1 MRFTQFSTRGSAPHR
16 PMLEP
21 RSTAGDARGV
31 GDVDRG
37 ETWGDVSVVDEALTA
52 AGSAATTR
60 VGDAELTLVTTSQAP
75 LWRRLGVQF
84 WLCVAWIVIVAAA
97 AIAADWLPLKDPL
110 ESDFTALAQGPSGEF
125 WMGTDA
131 LGRDIFSRVVHGAQ
145 VSLAVGL
152 FSVLIGVTVGGTL
165 GLVAGY
171 FRRRTEAV
179 IMTFADGML
188 AFPALVL
195 LLSLTT
201 FLGQNLRN
209 IVIAVGIVTVPV
221 FIRLARANT
230 LSFAQRE
237 FVLAARS
244 TGARDRRIVTREV
257 LPNVTMPLMAFSLVV
272 VAVAIVAEGSLSFLG
287 LSVPPTTPT
296 WGNIIASGRQDLA
309 EAPHIVF
316 FPALVMFITV
326 LAFNLAGDRL
336 REVLDVKEGAL

>member
-1 MRFTQFSTRGSAPHR
+1 VSDSHSSGADALVVDGDPTSA
-16 PMLEP
+16 
-21 RSTAGDARGV
+21 SAGTGADVPFV
-31 GDVDRG
+31 GDEV
-37 ETWGDVSVVDEALTA
+37 LI
-52 AGSAATTR
+52 AATVAEDPTSA
-60 VGDAELTLVTTSQAP
+60 DALLVPTMQKP
-75 LWRRLGVQF
+75 MWRRLGPQF
-84 WLCVAWIVIVAAA
+84 WLCATWIVVIAVAGLF
-97 AIAADWLPLKDPL
+97 ADWLPLDDPQA
-110 ESDFTALAQGPSGEF
+110 SDFSALAQGPSGDA

-131 LGRDIFSRVVHGAQ
+131 LGRDIFSRVVHGTR
-145 VSLAVGL
+145 VSMAVGL
-152 FSVLIGVTVGGTL
+152 FSVMIGLTVGGAL
-165 GLVAGY
+165 GLLAGY

-209 IVIAVGIVTVPV
+209 IVIAIGVVTVPV

-230 LSFAQRE
+230 LAFAQRE
-237 FVLAARS
+237 FVLAARA
-244 TGARDRRIVTREV
+244 TGARNRRIVTREV
-257 LPNVTMPLMAFSLVV
+257 LPNVALPLMAFSLVV

-296 WGNIIASGRQDLA
+296 WGNIIAGGRQDLQ

-316 FPALVMFITV
+316 FPAAVMFITV

-336 REVLDVKEGAL
+336 REVLEVKEGAL